1 MSSKTLVAAL
11 AMTLLLVTPGTAAAQ
26 DAGAVGTV
34 DQSAT
39 LSAKEKI
46 TFAQGSLDEM
56 REASAYVTGLLTV
69 AEPEQ
74 DVVKIQC
81 LKKKLAAIGALIQ
94 VSESAMETMK
104 EALAMGEDGRADY
117 EFRKIGVAV
126 GKARQFRAESD
137 VCVGSEGQPETRT
150 TVDYEGAE
158 LEEVIEDGNTGI
170 GTDPP
175 GTSPFE

>member
-1 MSSKTLVAAL
+1 MFSKTLVAAL
-11 AMTLLLVTPGTAAAQ
+11 ALTLLVVAPGTAVAQ
-26 DAGAVGTV
+26 DPGAVGTV
-34 DQSAT
+34 DQRAD

-46 TFAQGSLDEM
+46 SFAQTSLDEM
-56 REASAYVTGLLTV
+56 REASTYVSGLLAV

-74 DVVKIQC
+74 DIVKIQC

-104 EALAMGEDGRADY
+104 QSLAEGDDSRAEY

-126 GKARQFRAESD
+126 AKARQFRSESD